1 MCVSQAMS
9 FGPAIIYNVPS
20 RTSQDIGPDI
30 IEPLSKPPY
39 FLGVKE
45 CAGDDRIKYYA
56 DKGIAS
62 WSGND
67 DQCHKSRYESG
78 AAGVISV
85 TSNIAPSLMRSLMF
99 DGKKLLVVY
108 ALGRP
113 HSIFRST
120 AFLEENENPMHWSFL

>member
-1 MCVSQAMS
+1 MS

-30 IEPLSKPPY
+30 IEPLSKHPY